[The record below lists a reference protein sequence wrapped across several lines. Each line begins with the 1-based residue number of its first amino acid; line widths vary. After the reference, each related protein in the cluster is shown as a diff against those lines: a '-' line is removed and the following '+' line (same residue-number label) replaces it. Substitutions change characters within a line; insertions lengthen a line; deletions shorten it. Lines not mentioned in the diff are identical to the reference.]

1 MTRLIYAVLVGLVG
15 AGVVHIAVLFLLP
28 YMSDRDAWSRMAEL
42 GDIFEPVSI
51 DNGPDARLTSS
62 ADPLFFGVAC
72 RFEIADGPVRIS
84 SAERV
89 LFWSMSVH
97 DREGQNIFSL
107 NDRTASDGTL
117 DIVVLKPVQMLEL
130 RNAFPADFE
139 RSIFVEADIDA
150 GIVVIRSFLPDATW
164 QPRIAAYLES
174 ISCEPY

>member
-1 MTRLIYAVLVGLVG
+1 
-15 AGVVHIAVLFLLP
+15 
-28 YMSDRDAWSRMAEL
+28 
-42 GDIFEPVSI
+42 
-51 DNGPDARLTSS
+51 
-62 ADPLFFGVAC
+62 
-72 RFEIADGPVRIS
+72 
-84 SAERV
+84 
-89 LFWSMSVH
+89 MSVH